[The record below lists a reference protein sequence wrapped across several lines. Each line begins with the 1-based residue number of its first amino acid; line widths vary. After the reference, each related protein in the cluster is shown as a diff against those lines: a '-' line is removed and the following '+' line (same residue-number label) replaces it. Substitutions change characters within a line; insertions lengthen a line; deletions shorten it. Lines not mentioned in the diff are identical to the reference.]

1 VGVIGFVPP
10 QIMQWDRGHLE
21 GRVRADDIVDAARRH
36 LPDLRAAGADLV
48 VALCHSGIS
57 GGERRGGEENAAL
70 HLAAVDG
77 IDVILT
83 GHQHLVFPSPKDFSS
98 IPGVDPARGTLRGK
112 PAVMAGFW
120 GSHLGVID
128 LDLRR
133 DGGAWRMAEF
143 RCEARP
149 IFEQA
154 GREVKPLAASDA
166 AVLAAARADHECTL
180 AYVREPVGATSVP
193 IHSYFSLVADDARQ
207 AGGRGAEL
215 VRRRAAEG
223 HALTRPSPP
232 VGGGAL
238 QIGRPRRPGNY
249 TDIPAGPLAIRNLGD
264 IYVFP
269 NTVKAVRVTGAQ
281 LRAWLERSA
290 GLFNRLDPSR
300 PGEQALIDGSFPGY
314 NFDVI
319 AGVRYRID
327 PTQPSRFT
335 PDGTLA
341 DPNARRIVDL
351 SYRGR
356 PVEDH
361 QIFIV
366 ATNNYRA
373 SGGGNFPGDDGTT
386 TVLDAPDLTRD
397 VIARFIIDRG
407 TVSPEADGSW
417 SLLPPPPGVIAT
429 FLTGPGAGAHRPAGI
444 GVEPIGEGPDGF
456 VKYRLAG

>member
-1 VGVIGFVPP
+1 
-10 QIMQWDRGHLE
+10 M
-21 GRVRADDIVDAARRH
+21 
-36 LPDLRAAGADLV
+36 
-48 VALCHSGIS
+48 
-57 GGERRGGEENAAL
+57 
-70 HLAAVDG
+70 
-77 IDVILT
+77 
-83 GHQHLVFPSPKDFSS
+83 
-98 IPGVDPARGTLRGK
+98 
-112 PAVMAGFW
+112 
-120 GSHLGVID
+120 
-128 LDLRR
+128 
-133 DGGAWRMAEF
+133 
-143 RCEARP
+143 
-149 IFEQA
+149 
-154 GREVKPLAASDA
+154 
-166 AVLAAARADHECTL
+166 
-180 AYVREPVGATSVP
+180 
-193 IHSYFSLVADDARQ
+193 
-207 AGGRGAEL
+207 
-215 VRRRAAEG
+215 
-223 HALTRPSPP
+223 
-232 VGGGAL
+232 
-238 QIGRPRRPGNY
+238 
-249 TDIPAGPLAIRNLGD
+249 
-264 IYVFP
+264 FP

-290 GLFNRLDPSR
+290 GLYNRLDPSR

-319 AGVRYRID
+319 AGVRYWID
-327 PTQPSRFT
+327 PTQPSRFP

-373 SGGGNFPGDDGTT
+373 SGGGNFPGNDGTT

-429 FLTGPGAGAHRPAGI
+429 FLTGPGASAHRPAGI

-456 VKYRLAG
+456 VKYRISA